1 MAVLTHLNIPGLNV
15 IGRAACLYGDDSRQP
30 FPRTAIVQS
39 RHQRMNPGGRI
50 RRGALRRRRVAMSTR
65 FGAAAV
71 LAAAWSVPHRCC
83 QAVRV
88 ACSTA
93 PGGVRQQ
100 RRLSTTRLAAGFI
113 SSAGRGRSVGAATR
127 ITSSSSSITSR
138 KWAGYWQGGRAVTG
152 TVRMVSDD
160 APFFTDPDAPE
171 VLNGLE
177 QPGPLAA
184 GGDQVR

>member
-1 MAVLTHLNIPGLNV
+1 
-15 IGRAACLYGDDSRQP
+15 
-30 FPRTAIVQS
+30 
-39 RHQRMNPGGRI
+39 MNPAGRL

-93 PGGVRQQ
+93 PGGVRQ
-100 RRLSTTRLAAGFI
+100 RRASTTRLAAGFV
-113 SSAGRGRSVGAATR
+113 SSAVSGRSVGAAAR
-127 ITSSSSSITSR
+127 ISSSSSSIASR
-138 KWAGYWQGGRAVTG
+138 KWAGHWQGGRAVAG

-171 VLNGLE
+171 MLNGLE
-177 QPGPLAA
+177 QPGPLAG
-184 GGDQVR
+184 GGDQVRE